1 MFSCSSKQK
10 SRRSSLSKLFG
21 RKNKR
26 RGGSQKHGFKRFSE
40 PVPRHGT
47 HVDHVCVYM
56 YKCIHVFNETNKQTC
71 TCMYM
76 YIHAIFNHYFF
87 YFVFFHFVLFL
98 VDNLSF
104 SLSFLFT
111 VWCAINVNFHVCTF
125 TLDRFFVGEV

>member
-71 TCMYM
+71 TCMY
-76 YIHAIFNHYFF
+76 IHAIFNHYFF